1 MLIMLLVQC
10 SISLRTWAW
19 TSQVER
25 SNNNRRAGGHACMTV
40 HYHLLLLM
48 LMGLSHHEAKVKIMS
63 LECTAKFHL
72 C

>member
-1 MLIMLLVQC
+1 MFNFITYVGVDQPG
-10 SISLRTWAW
+10 RKVKQQQT
-19 TSQVER
+19 
-25 SNNNRRAGGHACMTV
+25 GGHACMTV